1 MPGTSLKACALILV
15 IIVILV
21 HYYCERNLH
30 IENDDD
36 DDDDE
41 VVQHS
46 GLTQQAEA
54 VSAILN
60 INHFVLIK
68 LSVISTVGQNKILP
82 QNLTIWGID
91 CKCI

>member
-1 MPGTSLKACALILV
+1 MPGTSLKSGALILV

-30 IENDDD
+30 IDIE

-46 GLTQQAEA
+46 GLTQQAEE
-54 VSAILN
+54 VSAILYVS
-60 INHFVLIK
+60 HFVLIQ

>member
-21 HYYCERNLH
+21 HYYCEHNIH
-30 IENDDD
+30 IENDD

-46 GLTQQAEA
+46 GLTQQAEE
-54 VSAILN
+54 VSAILYVS
-60 INHFVLIK
+60 HFVLIQ